1 MAYSLSPFAYTIIS
15 QAVPLGQAA
24 WYHHRA
30 AITRMPLHGKNMDKE
45 HQIEQLDLS
54 ITTPAGPVTATVEL
68 PPGFVPVT
76 QIVPLMRRLGGQ
88 AQALEQQR
96 AVASG
101 QTISCAKGC
110 AACCRMLVPVSP
122 PEAFAL
128 RAMVAALPPERSQAY
143 LRSVADALAQLDR
156 AGLLAR
162 LRHLADTDRPMTDD
176 EMEPIN
182 RAYYALKLPCPFLE
196 NEMCSIYEDRPAACR
211 ELLVT
216 SPADWCQDMV
226 NKPVRALP
234 VPLRIGTT
242 LGLLWSTLSGGPP
255 RLIPLPLALEWADH
269 HEAENRAAWTARDLL
284 DKVLDHIWRLLSNR
298 TQE

>member
-1 MAYSLSPFAYTIIS
+1 M
-15 QAVPLGQAA
+15 
-24 WYHHRA
+24 
-30 AITRMPLHGKNMDKE
+30 E
-45 HQIEQLDLS
+45 HDRPAERLDLS

-76 QIVPLMRRLGGQ
+76 QIVPLMRKLGEQ

-96 AVASG
+96 VVASG

-128 RAMVAALPPERSQAY
+128 RTMIAELPDERRQVH
-143 LRSVADALAQLDR
+143 LRSVANTLAQLDR

-162 LRHLADTDRPMTDD
+162 LRHLADTDRPMTDE

-196 NEMCSIYEDRPAACR
+196 REMCSIYEDRPAACR

-234 VPLRIGTT
+234 VPLRIGPI
-242 LGLLWSTLSGGPP
+242 LGLLWSTLTGKSP
-255 RLIPLPLALEWADH
+255 RLIPLPLALDWADR
-269 HEAENRAAWTARDLL
+269 HEAENRSSWKSRELL
-284 DKVLDHIWRLLSNR
+284 DKALDQVWRSLSQSSKSNKK
-298 TQE
+298 TL

>member
-1 MAYSLSPFAYTIIS
+1 MSEAK
-15 QAVPLGQAA
+15 AVE
-24 WYHHRA
+24 RF
-30 AITRMPLHGKNMDKE
+30 
-45 HQIEQLDLS
+45 DLS
-54 ITTPAGPVTATVEL
+54 ITTPAGPIAATVEL

-76 QIVPLMRRLGGQ
+76 QIVPLMRRLGEQ
-88 AQALEQQR
+88 AQALEKQR
-96 AVASG
+96 VVASG

-128 RAMVAALPPERSQAY
+128 RAMVAGLSVERRQAY

-162 LRHLADTDRPMTDD
+162 LRHLADTDRPMTDE

-182 RAYYALKLPCPFLE
+182 RAYFALKLPCPFLDHE
-196 NEMCSIYEDRPAACR
+196 QCSIYEDRPAACR

-234 VPLRIGTT
+234 VPLRIGTI
-242 LGLLWSTLSGGPP
+242 LGLLWSTLAGETP
-255 RLIPLPLALEWADH
+255 RLIPLPLALEWADR
-269 HEAENRAAWTARDLL
+269 HEAENRSSWKAKDLL
-284 DKVLDHIWRLLSNR
+284 DKALDQIWRILSQKHSR
-298 TQE
+298 